1 MSSVS
6 STSSPI
12 VLAAVAR
19 IAIPALLAIALSAAA
34 LAQQTSLE
42 PETAASSPATQ
53 EGATLGVQEEVTLG
67 VPAGPPRSGAEL
79 DSVTEALASEM
90 RCPVCQGMSI
100 QDSPSNMARDMRG
113 KVQDLLAEGYSPEQV
128 MTYFESTYGEFV
140 RLEPKA
146 RGFNLVVWI
155 APVAVLAVG
164 LALTTMVV
172 RGRSTKTAPSSSDED
187 LAALRE
193 QVRREVE
200 S

>member
-1 MSSVS
+1 MSSAS
-6 STSSPI
+6 PASPPI
-12 VLAAVAR
+12 VLAAVVR
-19 IAIPALLAIALSAAA
+19 IAIPALLAMAAA
-34 LAQQTSLE
+34 TLAQEKSLA
-42 PETAASSPATQ
+42 PETAASSPAAQ
-53 EGATLGVQEEVTLG
+53 EEATLGVREEVTLG
-67 VPAGPPRSGAEL
+67 VPAGPPRSGMEL
-79 DSVTEALASEM
+79 ESVTEALASEM

-100 QDSPSNMARDMRG
+100 QASPSNMARDMRG
-113 KVQDLLAEGYSPEQV
+113 KVHDLLAEGYSPEQV

-172 RGRSTKTAPSSSDED
+172 RGRSKKTAPISSDED

-193 QVRREVE
+193 RVRREVE